1 MQNARRTAVLF
12 ALLLA
17 SSPARA
23 GDDFKAM
30 AKEISRAAKKA
41 GMERVA
47 VLAFV
52 PADGS
57 SSSDGW
63 NISEKMTTQ
72 VVRTGLVQTVER
84 SLLKKLMEEHHL
96 GQTGIL
102 DQSTL
107 KKLAK
112 VFSVEGLITG
122 SFVTM
127 GPDVIIQ
134 ARLINIETGVIVM
147 ASEGR
152 VTREWSA
159 SAAPVGAPK
168 PESSTIWVPAPEFTV
183 AAPAFDENEQ
193 ASIRDSVSDNPA
205 GDDSC
210 ANAAQRMDGMNRKI
224 MDLKA
229 RYWALQLKHGL
240 PLSGLRHNPGSEIS
254 DPELKKEFY
263 GRTKAWVLQGDI
275 PELTASEVKRFVDVG
290 SKVFDLAARCGI

>member
-1 MQNARRTAVLF
+1 MRNAKRAIGIIF
-12 ALLLA
+12 ALLLTSA
-17 SSPARA
+17 PAWA

-30 AKEISRAAKKA
+30 AKEISKAAKKA
-41 GMERVA
+41 GMAHVA
-47 VLAFV
+47 VLSFV

-102 DQSTL
+102 EQATL

-122 SFVTM
+122 SFVTK
-127 GPDVIIQ
+127 GDDVIIQ

-152 VTREWSA
+152 VTREWESA
-159 SAAPVGAPK
+159 QKA
-168 PESSTIWVPAPEFTV
+168 ESSTIWVPAPELTV
-183 AAPAFDENEQ
+183 
-193 ASIRDSVSDNPA
+193 SVPTFSNDDPVEFKDA
-205 GDDSC
+205 IADDSC
-210 ANAAQRMDGMNRKI
+210 ENAAERMDGLNKKI
-224 MDLKA
+224 LDLKA

-240 PLSGLRHNPGSEIS
+240 PASDLRHNPGSEIT
-254 DPELKKEFY
+254 DPMLKKEFY
-263 GRTKAWVLQGDI
+263 DRMKAWILQGNI
-275 PELTASEVKRFVDVG
+275 PDLSASEVKRFVDVG
-290 SKVFDLAARCGI
+290 SRVFDLGAKCGI